1 MTSAANQSGMISN
14 LSQRLLGKLILKI
27 YKMKNLNQNSVAAP
41 RLTIH
46 YFYNV
51 LKINKIGGGI
61 ASVIY

>member
-1 MTSAANQSGMISN
+1 
-14 LSQRLLGKLILKI
+14 
-27 YKMKNLNQNSVAAP
+27 MKNLNQNSVAAP